1 MTDIRI
7 PTKLERL
14 LRGHR
19 HEGPLKTLAK
29 LVGQIVYE
37 QKMTFFPDFTDHGAD
52 HINSVLTAGEKL
64 IPHAVLPRDGGTTPA
79 LLTPEDVTLFVAA
92 TLLHDLGMF
101 IHPCGFKELIS
112 EETKYRPI
120 DWFDTDQEHHRA
132 DRPWPQLWQEF
143 VREAQRFDEQQIV
156 KILGADALSSYQFRG
171 LNGHPDSWSNYDRK
185 VIGEFIRRHHARIA
199 HEIAIYGF
207 PGLDSDFRDKP
218 FPQLKDVFGHQF
230 ADLIGATAR
239 SHGIPLRVGTAYV
252 NHITEGVRCH
262 NAAVPYSMALLRISD
277 YMQIEKSRTP
287 AILLHLKQPESQ
299 ATILEWSKHKVVQSV
314 EGSLKNKNELVIQL
328 NSHPTHAVHMA
339 LYDLL
344 QDFQQELDTTT
355 AVLEETYGS
364 GRNNDLRGLKLTYHR
379 ITSDLNRP
387 TFLKRCTYVPERT
400 GFTASATLLNLL
412 VAPLYG
418 NSPSVGVR
426 ELLQNAVDAVR
437 EHVHLVSSAQRPL
450 TQLCPLPPNLSDTE
464 FTGVDPGTDVLLDFI
479 ERAPRKWIL
488 RIQDRGRGMT
498 ESTIS
503 DYFLRAG
510 ASFRHSPQWSRDF
523 VDCDGRS
530 SVLRTGKFGIGV
542 YAIFLLGHSFRLYTR
557 HWDAAPQEGLHL
569 SATRSDH
576 SVIIRRMRENRL
588 PIGTTIEVDL
598 EDPVAS
604 ALNLSQPDNINA
616 HNWYCNENPRVLA
629 RCIRINESVPYV
641 LPQSHVVPLMTS
653 STPEWS
659 SIEAKGF
666 NGIQWTHEVLRTPRL
681 SCNGIVIRDPRKNLQ
696 SDAAF
701 SWPLGSSGI
710 SRPAIAVEDPDG
722 RLDLTATRYSLSS
735 PELPFTKELVRD
747 VILSYIGFALIHG
760 PGNPSDAINPS
771 KMYPL
776 TLSEVKCVPAFHG
789 ACWCFSS
796 IGFSPINPWFVGMHK
811 RKTLNAL
818 QYIRNSS
825 SREADDVI
833 RRCLRIACKKT
844 ADTYSEAIWI
854 LGAVTIDPRDWI
866 DKYSME
872 PDIAAASD
880 SIFELFWDDS
890 WTNIQLIERI
900 MISQG
905 RPGSQEAWVQE
916 VAEERR
922 GLESCEELM
931 ISRFEVKSVG
941 EPSYDELTEIWNE
954 CLGRTVIPFDDQQR
968 QELIK
973 KASRHERLAYHITKW
988 RQIAWGV

>member
-1 MTDIRI
+1 
-7 PTKLERL
+7 
-14 LRGHR
+14 
-19 HEGPLKTLAK
+19 
-29 LVGQIVYE
+29 
-37 QKMTFFPDFTDHGAD
+37 
-52 HINSVLTAGEKL
+52 
-64 IPHAVLPRDGGTTPA
+64 
-79 LLTPEDVTLFVAA
+79 
-92 TLLHDLGMF
+92 
-101 IHPCGFKELIS
+101 
-112 EETKYRPI
+112 
-120 DWFDTDQEHHRA
+120 
-132 DRPWPQLWQEF
+132 
-143 VREAQRFDEQQIV
+143 
-156 KILGADALSSYQFRG
+156 
-171 LNGHPDSWSNYDRK
+171 LNGHPDSWSTYDRK
-185 VIGEFIRRHHARIA
+185 VIGEFIRRHHARLA

-207 PGLDSDFRDKP
+207 PGLDSDVREQS

-314 EGSLKNKNELVIQL
+314 AGSLKNQNELVIQI

-339 LYDLL
+339 LNDLL

-364 GRNNDLRGLKLTYHR
+364 GHDDDLRGLKLTYHR

-387 TFLKRCTYVPERT
+387 TFLKRCMYVPERT

-450 TQLCPLPPNLSDTE
+450 AQLCPLPPNLSDTE

-479 ERAPRKWIL
+479 EREPRKWIL

-530 SVLRTGKFGIGV
+530 SVLRTGKFGVGV
-542 YAIFLLGHSFRLYTR
+542 YAIFLLGYTFRLYTR

-576 SVIIRRMRENRL
+576 SVIIRRMRDIRL
-588 PIGTTIEVDL
+588 PVGTTIEVDL
-598 EDPVAS
+598 EDSVAS
-604 ALNLSQPDNINA
+604 ALNLSQPDNVDA
-616 HNWYCNENPRVLA
+616 HNWYCTENPRVLT

-641 LPQSHVVPLMTS
+641 LPQSHVVPSMTS

-659 SIEAKGF
+659 LIEAEGF
-666 NGIQWTHEVLRTPRL
+666 KGIQWTHDLQKAPPL
-681 SCNGIVIRDPRKNLQ
+681 SCNGIAIRDPRDTFR

-701 SWPLGSSGI
+701 SWPLDSSGI
-710 SRPAIAVEDPDG
+710 RRPAIAVEDPDG
-722 RLDLTATRYSLSS
+722 RLELTASRYSLSS
-735 PELPFTKELVRD
+735 PELPFTTESVRD
-747 VILSYIGFALIHG
+747 VILSYIGFALTHG
-760 PGNPSDAINPS
+760 PRDPSDAVIPS

-776 TLSEVKCVPAFHG
+776 TLSAMGCVPDLTT

-796 IGFSPINPWFVGMHK
+796 VGFSPTNPWFIGIYK
-811 RKTLNAL
+811 LKSLNAV
-818 QYIRNSS
+818 QYIKTSS
-825 SREADDVI
+825 GRKADNVLSK
-833 RRCLRIACKKT
+833 CLRDTRKKNSD
-844 ADTYSEAIWI
+844 AYSKAIWV
-854 LGAVTIDPRDWI
+854 LGTHTFSPSDWLP
-866 DKYSME
+866 DDSPE
-872 PDIAAASD
+872 ADIAAAFSSFEDFWHSWNNVRLVERLMVSHGRSD
-880 SIFELFWDDS
+880 
-890 WTNIQLIERI
+890 
-900 MISQG
+900 
-905 RPGSQEAWVQE
+905 SQEAWIHRV
-916 VAEERR
+916 VEERHS
-922 GLESCEELM
+922 LDSCEEVM
-931 ISRFEVKSVG
+931 ISRFEVKRGGVQ
-941 EPSYDELTEIWNE
+941 PSDELTKIWYE
-954 CLGRTVIPFDDQQR
+954 CLGRTIIPFDDQER
-968 QELIK
+968 QKLIN
-973 KASRHERLAYHITKW
+973 KASCHERLAYHITKW
-988 RQIAWGV
+988 RQIPWGP

>member
-7 PTKLERL
+7 PSHLARIL
-14 LRGHR
+14 NGHKY
-19 HEGPLKTLAK
+19 EGPLKTLAER
-29 LVGQIVYE
+29 VGQIVYE

-52 HINSVLTAGEKL
+52 HINSVLTAGEEL
-64 IPHAVLPRDGGTTPA
+64 IPRAVLPRDGGTTPA

-156 KILGADALSSYQFRG
+156 KILGADALSCYQFRG
-171 LNGHPDSWSNYDRK
+171 LNGQPDSWSNYDRK
-185 VIGEFIRRHHARIA
+185 VIGEFIRRHHARLA

-207 PGLDSDFRDKP
+207 PGLNSDVGEQS

-252 NHITEGVRCH
+252 SHITEGVRCH

-287 AILLHLKQPESQ
+287 AILLHLKRPESQ

-314 EGSLKNKNELVIQL
+314 EGSSKNENELVIQI

-339 LYDLL
+339 LNDLL

-418 NSPSVGVR
+418 NNPSVGVR

-437 EHVHLVSSAQRPL
+437 EHVHLVSCAQRPL
-450 TQLCPLPPNLSDTE
+450 TQLCTLPPNLSDTD

-479 ERAPRKWIL
+479 EREPRKWIL

-530 SVLRTGKFGIGV
+530 SVLRTGKFGVGV
-542 YAIFLLGHSFRLYTR
+542 YAIFLLGRTFRMYTR
-557 HWDAAPQEGLHL
+557 HWDAAPQAGLRL

-576 SVIIRRMRENRL
+576 SVIIHRMREIGL
-588 PIGTTIEVDL
+588 PVGTTIEVDL
-598 EDPVAS
+598 EDQVAS
-604 ALNLSQPDNINA
+604 AINLSQLDKVDA
-616 HNWYCNENPRVLA
+616 HNWYCNETPRVLA
-629 RCIRINESVPYV
+629 RCIRINASVPYM
-641 LPQSHVVPLMTS
+641 LPQRHVVPSMTS

-659 SIEAKGF
+659 SMEADGF
-666 NGIQWTHEVLRTPRL
+666 KAIQWTYELQRTPRL
-681 SCNGIVIRDPRKNLQ
+681 TCNGIAIRDPRSTFR

-722 RLDLTATRYSLSS
+722 RLDLTASRYSLSN
-735 PELPFTKELVRD
+735 PELPFTTELVRD
-747 VILSYIGFALIHG
+747 VVLSYIGFALIHG
-760 PGNPSDAINPS
+760 PRNPSDAINPS

-776 TLSEVKCVPAFHG
+776 TLSEVRCVPDLVG

-796 IGFSPINPWFVGMHK
+796 IGFSPTNPWFVGIYNLK
-811 RKTLNAL
+811 SLNAV
-818 QYIRNSS
+818 QYIKTSS
-825 SREADDVI
+825 ATSADNVLS
-833 RRCLRIACKKT
+833 RCLGT
-844 ADTYSEAIWI
+844 ARKNNLDVFSKAIWV
-854 LGAVTIDPRDWI
+854 LGTHTFSPSDWLP
-866 DKYSME
+866 DDSPE
-872 PDIAAASD
+872 ADIAAAFS
-880 SIFELFWDDS
+880 SFGEFWHS
-890 WTNIQLIERI
+890 WSNVRLVERL
-900 MISQG
+900 MVSHG
-905 RPGSQEAWVQE
+905 RPESQETWIHKV
-916 VAEERR
+916 VEERYS
-922 GLESCEELM
+922 LQSCEELM
-931 ISRFEVKSVG
+931 ISRFAVKKGGVQ
-941 EPSYDELTEIWNE
+941 PDDELTNIWNE
-954 CLGRTVIPFDDQQR
+954 CLGRTIIPFDDQER
-968 QELIK
+968 QN
-973 KASRHERLAYHITKW
+973 
-988 RQIAWGV
+988 